1 MKITATI
8 LLFTLIS
15 ISGFSQSIIEFRG
28 INRTGHFNET
38 GLLKE
43 WPDNGP
49 QMVLEIEGI
58 GKGYSHPV
66 VVNDVIFVTGIKED
80 TTDVLSAYNF
90 SGDLLWETP
99 YGRSWIRSYSDSRCT
114 PTYQSGKLYLASGT
128 GQVSCV
134 DASTGKITW
143 KVDAIENY
151 GGEIH
156 RHGDAES
163 PLIVGD
169 KVVFAT
175 GGEVNT
181 MVALNKSDGSITWKT
196 RSLGGAKSYAS
207 SVLIS
212 HNGHEIIVAQ
222 TTRNIIGIAP
232 SDGSILWSYDLIQY
246 HTKSQGQGAQ
256 ANPPLYFNG
265 ELFTTSGYDH
275 PGTMFS
281 LSEDGKS
288 IKLKWKNDTI
298 DTHHG
303 GVVLVDGN
311 LYGSNW
317 QHNSRGRWA
326 CVNWETGKTNWEEE
340 WINKG
345 SVIYADGMLY
355 LYEEKSGNV
364 ALAQPSIKNLKII
377 STFKVNKGAG
387 PHWAHPAIY
396 DGKLF
401 IRHGNV
407 LMVYNLKA

>member
-1 MKITATI
+1 MKLYSVI
-8 LLFTLIS
+8 FFFLIS
-15 ISGFSQSIIEFRG
+15 FSLFSQEIVEFRG
-28 INRTGHFNET
+28 IHRTGHFNET
-38 GLLKE
+38 GLLKV
-43 WPDNGP
+43 WPESGP
-49 QMVLEIEGI
+49 DLLLEIEGI

-66 VVNDVIFVTGIKED
+66 VGDDKIFVTGIKED

-114 PTYQSGKLYLASGT
+114 PTYQNGNLYVASGT

-134 DASTGKITW
+134 NAESGAISW

-151 GGEIH
+151 AGEIH

-169 KVVFAT
+169 KVVFTT
-175 GGEVNT
+175 GGEENT
-181 MVALNKSDGSITWKT
+181 MIALNKTNGNLVWKT

-207 SVLIS
+207 PVLIA
-212 HNGHEIIVAQ
+212 HNGREIIVVQ
-222 TTRNIIGIAP
+222 TTRNIIGIEPA
-232 SDGSILWSYDLIQY
+232 DGSVLWSYDLIQY
-246 HTKSQGQGAQ
+246 HTNSQGKGAQ
-256 ANPPLYFNG
+256 ANPPIYHNG
-265 ELFTTSGYDH
+265 NLFTTSGYDH

-281 LSEDGKS
+281 LSENGNS

-326 CVNWETGKTNWEEE
+326 CVNWESGEKNWEEE

-345 SVIYADGMLY
+345 SIIYADGMLY
-355 LYEEKSGNV
+355 LYEEKSGYV
-364 ALAQPSIKNLKII
+364 ALAEPSREKLKII
-377 STFKVNKGAG
+377 SIFQVGKGEG

>member
-1 MKITATI
+1 MKLYLVIFFF
-8 LLFTLIS
+8 LFSLS
-15 ISGFSQSIIEFRG
+15 LFSQNIVEFRG

-38 GLLKE
+38 DLLKE
-43 WPDNGP
+43 WPEDGP
-49 QMVLEIEGI
+49 QLVLEIEGI

-90 SGDLLWETP
+90 SGKLIWETP

-114 PTYQSGKLYLASGT
+114 PTYQSGKLYVASGT

-134 DASTGKITW
+134 DATTGKIIW

-163 PLIVGD
+163 PLIAGD

-181 MVALNKSDGSITWKT
+181 MIALNKSDGSLAWKT

-212 HNGHEIIVAQ
+212 HNEHKIIVVQ
-222 TTRNIIGIAP
+222 TTRNIIGIEP
-232 SDGSILWSYDLIQY
+232 SDGSVLWSYDLIQY
-246 HTKSQGQGAQ
+246 HTKSQGVGAQ
-256 ANPPLYFNG
+256 ANPPLYYNG
-265 ELFTTSGYDH
+265 DLFTTSGYDN

-281 LSEDGKS
+281 LSDDGKS
-288 IKLKWKNDTI
+288 IKLKWKNETI

-326 CVNWETGKTNWEEE
+326 CVNWESGKTNWEEE

-364 ALAQPSIKNLKII
+364 ALAEPSEKNLKIV

-396 DGKLF
+396 DGTLF